1 MFSLCKVTDNNLWVF
16 SFTLGLFSKIDDVN
30 IITTVISHLTMVI
43 QHAQFRTNGGMT
55 EPLSS
60 ASNATGIQV
69 LGFLCMTVWMPVP
82 FCKTSS
88 LGFP

>member
-1 MFSLCKVTDNNLWVF
+1 
-16 SFTLGLFSKIDDVN
+16 
-30 IITTVISHLTMVI
+30 MVM

-69 LGFLCMTVWMPVP
+69 FGFLCMTVWMPVA
-82 FCKTSS
+82 FWTASG